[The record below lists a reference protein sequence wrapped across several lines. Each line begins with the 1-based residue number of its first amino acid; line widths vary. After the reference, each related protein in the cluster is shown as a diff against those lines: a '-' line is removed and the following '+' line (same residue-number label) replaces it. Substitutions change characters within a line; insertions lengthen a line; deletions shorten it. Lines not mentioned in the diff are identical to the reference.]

1 MKYKFIISRLAA
13 EDVNQ
18 SFGWYEEKSKQA
30 ADNFIVEVENTIEK
44 ICDNPKIGKNKHE
57 DCYEI
62 KLKKFPFTVIYLID
76 ENRKLVIITG
86 VFHRMRDPKSKYR
99 KL

>member
-1 MKYKFIISRLAA
+1 MLKTDTDNSLSSYAVDAQNKAYEFWKRDSLAIHT
-13 EDVNQ
+13 V
-18 SFGWYEEKSKQA
+18 
-30 ADNFIVEVENTIEK
+30 EK

>member
-13 EDVNQ
+13 EDVKQ
-18 SFGWYEEKSKQA
+18 SFEWYEEKSKQA
-30 ADNFIVEVENTIEK
+30 ADDFTIEVEDILEK

-57 DCYEI
+57 DCYEV
-62 KLKKFPFTVIYLID
+62 KLKKFPFTIIYLID
-76 ENRKLVIITG
+76 KNKKLVIITG
-86 VFHRMRDPKSKYR
+86 VFHHMRDPRSKYR